1 MERRRHDA
9 VEPSA
14 AEAAKK
20 PTTATTSPFPVR
32 STAAG
37 ERDEAGGLAFETES
51 AEGSKAPGTIP
62 GAREDDARVRDEPAE
77 TETLA
82 RSASATGAGAVSRAI
97 PSEEGRR
104 SIERRRHDAVEPSA
118 AEAAKK
124 LTTATT
130 SRPLARKT
138 AAGGRDEAGGLAFE
152 TASAEGSKAPGR
164 LPDAREDDFRVGDE
178 PAETETLARSAT
190 ATGAGASAIPC
201 DR

>member
-1 MERRRHDA
+1 
-9 VEPSA
+9 
-14 AEAAKK
+14 
-20 PTTATTSPFPVR
+20 
-32 STAAG
+32 
-37 ERDEAGGLAFETES
+37 
-51 AEGSKAPGTIP
+51 
-62 GAREDDARVRDEPAE
+62 E

-82 RSASATGAGAVSRAI
+82 RSARATGAGAVSRAI

-178 PAETETLARSAT
+178 PAETETLARSAS
-190 ATGAGASAIPC
+190 ATGAGASRAIPPEEGRRSMERRRH
-201 DR
+201 DAVEPSAAEAAKKPTTATTSPFPARSTAAGER

>member
-20 PTTATTSPFPVR
+20 PTTATTSPFPAR

-37 ERDEAGGLAFETES
+37 GRDEAGGLAFETES

-82 RSASATGAGAVSRAI
+82 RSASASY
-97 PSEEGRR
+97 SH
-104 SIERRRHDAVEPSA
+104 S
-118 AEAAKK
+118 
-124 LTTATT
+124 
-130 SRPLARKT
+130 LAR
-138 AAGGRDEAGGLAFE
+138 GPPRRDRTPAFGYYS
-152 TASAEGSKAPGR
+152 ASRR
-164 LPDAREDDFRVGDE
+164 L
-178 PAETETLARSAT
+178 
-190 ATGAGASAIPC
+190 
-201 DR
+201 